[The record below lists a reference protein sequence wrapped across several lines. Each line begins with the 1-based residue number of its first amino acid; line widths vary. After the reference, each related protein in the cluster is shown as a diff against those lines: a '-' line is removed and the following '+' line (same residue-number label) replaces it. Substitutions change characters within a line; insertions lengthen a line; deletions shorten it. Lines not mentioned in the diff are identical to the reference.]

1 MFNALLL
8 EKNDEGQV
16 SHSIS
21 SLSEDQLPEGDVT
34 VAVQYST
41 LNYKDG
47 LVINGLGGLVK
58 HYPHVP
64 GIDFVG
70 TVEST
75 NSASVS
81 AGDPVVLTGWR
92 VGEMRWG
99 GYAQKARVNA
109 DWLVPVP
116 DGLSPQQTMAIG
128 TAGLTAMLGIIAL
141 EEQGLTPESGPVLV
155 MGAAGGVGS
164 VACALL
170 SRAGYEVHG
179 SSGRPET
186 ADYLTSLGVTEIIPR
201 EELAEPNGRP
211 LNKER
216 WAGAIDAVGGASL
229 ASVLTQIKYG
239 GSVAAIG
246 LAGGNKLD
254 TTVIPFLLRGV
265 NLLGI
270 DSVMCPREKRIR
282 AWNRIATDIDKSR
295 LDDITSVA
303 ALSDLPTL
311 GSDILKGQVKGR
323 VVIDVNQG

>member
-1 MFNALLL
+1 MFNALLV
-8 EKNDEGQV
+8 EKDDDGKV
-16 SHSIS
+16 SQSIS
-21 SLSEDQLPEGDVT
+21 NLSEDQLPDGDVT
-34 VAVQYST
+34 LAVQYST

-47 LVINGLGGLVK
+47 LVLNGLGGLVK
-58 HYPHVP
+58 EYPHVP

-75 NSASVS
+75 DTDAVSV
-81 AGDPVVLTGWR
+81 GDNLVLTGWR
-92 VGEMRWG
+92 VGEIHWG
-99 GYAQKARVNA
+99 GYSQKARVNA

-141 EEQGLTPESGPVLV
+141 EEQGLTPDAGPVLV

-170 SRAGYEVHG
+170 SKAGYEVHG

-186 ADYLTSLGVTEIIPR
+186 AEYLKSLGVSEIIPR

-211 LNKER
+211 LNRER
-216 WAGAIDAVGGASL
+216 WAGAIDAVGGSSL
-229 ASVLTQIKYG
+229 ASVLTQIRYG

-270 DSVMCPREKRIR
+270 DSVMCPREKRIK
-282 AWNRIATDIDKSR
+282 AWQRIANDIDTKS
-295 LDDITSVA
+295 LDDMTTIAS
-303 ALSDLPTL
+303 LSELPAL

-323 VVIDVNQG
+323 VIVDVNQG